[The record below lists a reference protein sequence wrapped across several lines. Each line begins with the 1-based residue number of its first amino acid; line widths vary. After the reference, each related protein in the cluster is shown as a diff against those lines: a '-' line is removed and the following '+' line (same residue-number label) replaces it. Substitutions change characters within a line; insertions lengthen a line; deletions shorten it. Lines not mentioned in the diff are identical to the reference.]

1 VVLFKKINLLT
12 NTLPGATSLDSHPSS
27 AEEGSFAGDDISM
40 TGPIYRYLADDHRR
54 LEHLLDRATRD
65 ASHLD
70 SAAYLEFRGGLLR
83 HISMEEKI
91 LLPAARSALGG
102 QALPLAAALR
112 LDHGA
117 LAALLVL
124 TPSLT
129 IINAVRT
136 ILAAHN
142 PKEEGPTGI
151 YSQCENLPGFD
162 SDAILVRLQ
171 NAPAVAMADYV
182 DSPLAITSARN
193 AILRAGYESG
203 MLNGL

>member
-1 VVLFKKINLLT
+1 VKQY
-12 NTLPGATSLDSHPSS
+12 
-27 AEEGSFAGDDISM
+27 DIPM
-40 TGPIYRYLADDHRR
+40 TGPVYRYLADDHRR
-54 LEHLLDRATRD
+54 LEQLLDRATRD
-65 ASHLD
+65 APRID
-70 SAAYLEFRGGLLR
+70 AAAYLGFRGGLLR

-102 QALPLAAALR
+102 KALPLAAALR

-124 TPSLT
+124 TPTIT
-129 IINAVRT
+129 IINAVRS
-136 ILAAHN
+136 ILVAHN
-142 PKEEGPTGI
+142 PKEEGPDGI
-151 YSQCENLPGFD
+151 YSECEDLVGFD

-182 DSPLAITSARN
+182 DNPLAIASARN
-193 AILRAGYESG
+193 AILRAGYDSG

>member
-1 VVLFKKINLLT
+1 VPVFVY
-12 NTLPGATSLDSHPSS
+12 
-27 AEEGSFAGDDISM
+27 DIPM
-40 TGPIYRYLADDHRR
+40 TGSVYRYLAEDHRR
-54 LEHLLDRATRD
+54 LEELLDRATRD
-65 ASHLD
+65 SSQVD
-70 SAAYLEFRGGLLR
+70 AAAFLEFRAGLLR

-91 LLPAARSALGG
+91 LLPAARIALGG
-102 QALPLAAALR
+102 KAHPLAAALR

-124 TPSLT
+124 TPSPA
-129 IINAVRT
+129 IIRAIRT

-142 PKEEGPTGI
+142 PKEEGPNGI

-162 SDAILVRLQ
+162 SNEILLRLQ

-182 DSPLAITSARN
+182 DSGLAVASARN
-193 AILRAGYESG
+193 AILRAGHDSG

>member
-1 VVLFKKINLLT
+1 
-12 NTLPGATSLDSHPSS
+12 
-27 AEEGSFAGDDISM
+27 M
-40 TGPIYRYLADDHRR
+40 TGSVYRYLAEDHRR
-54 LEHLLDRATRD
+54 LEQLLDRATRD
-65 ASHLD
+65 LSRID
-70 SAAYLEFRGGLLR
+70 AAAFLEFRGGLLR

-91 LLPAARSALGG
+91 LLPAARAALGG
-102 QALPLAAALR
+102 TPLPLAAALR

-124 TPSLT
+124 TPT
-129 IINAVRT
+129 AIIITAIRT

-142 PKEEGPTGI
+142 PKEEGATGI

-162 SDAILVRLQ
+162 SGEILVQLQ

-182 DSPLAITSARN
+182 DSPLAMASARN
-193 AILRAGYESG
+193 AILRAGYDSG